1 MEHATLS
8 FLDRLVGFD
17 TVSSKSNLD
26 LVDWV
31 SDLLASKG
39 ARLRRTW
46 NEERTKANLLV
57 SLGPEGVPG
66 LLLSGHTDVVP
77 VDDQAWSTDPFRLT
91 GKNGSVYGRG
101 TSDMKG
107 FLACCLSMLTR
118 LDPATLNRPVH
129 LALSYDE
136 ELGCRGVPALVED
149 LVASTTLPAVAIV
162 GEPTSMRLV
171 TCHKGARVFETVI
184 TGREAHSSQSH
195 LGISANV
202 HAARFIGHLERTFT
216 ELQSCRSA
224 AQGLDPDYCTFNVG
238 VMSGG
243 TAVNTIPRSARLVW
257 EFRNIPEVD
266 GDSLE
271 QALLDYPADSSNPA
285 GRAQPDF
292 ETIRLARVLPLDPS
306 ANRTAVG
313 LVTGLT
319 GVTGGGAV
327 AFGTEAG
334 NFQAAG
340 IPTVVCGPGT
350 IDVAHKPDENIA
362 LDQLAAAD
370 RFLDAL
376 TGWVA

>member
-31 SDLLASKG
+31 SSLFASKG

-91 GKNGSVYGRG
+91 ERNGSVYGRG

-107 FLACCLSMLTR
+107 FVACCLSMLIR
-118 LDPATLNRPVH
+118 LDPAALKRPVH

-171 TCHKGARVFETVI
+171 TCHKGARVFETVV
-184 TGREAHSSQSH
+184 TGHAAHSSQSH

-202 HAARFIGHLERTFT
+202 HAARFIGHIERIFT
-216 ELQSCRSA
+216 ELRAIRSA
-224 AQGLDPDYCTFNVG
+224 ADGLDPDHCTFNVG

-243 TAVNTIPRSARLVW
+243 TAVNTIPRSARLIW

-266 GDSLE
+266 GDRLE
-271 QALLDYPADSSNPA
+271 TTLLDYPADPA
-285 GRAQPDF
+285 SPVGDEHARFD
-292 ETIRLARVLPLDPS
+292 TTRLARVLPLDPA
-306 ANRTAVG
+306 ANRTAVDLLSG
-313 LVTGLT
+313 LI
-319 GVTGGGAV
+319 GVTAGGAV

-340 IPTVVCGPGT
+340 VPAVVCGPGT
-350 IDVAHKPDENIA
+350 IDVAHKPDEHIA
-362 LDQLAAAD
+362 LEQLAAAD

-376 TGWVA
+376 TRWVT